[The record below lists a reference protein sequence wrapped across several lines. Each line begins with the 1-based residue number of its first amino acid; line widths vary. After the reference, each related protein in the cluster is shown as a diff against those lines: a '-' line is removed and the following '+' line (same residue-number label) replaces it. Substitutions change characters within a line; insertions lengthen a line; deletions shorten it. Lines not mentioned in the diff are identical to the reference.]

1 MVLDPVTVI
10 NHLYL
15 KDRELMDKFRD
26 RQDAGII
33 LARYLNN
40 YANQS
45 NVIVLAL
52 PRGGVPVGYEI
63 ALALSVPLDIF
74 IVRKLG
80 IPGHEE
86 VAMGAIASGDTVIFN
101 ETLINS
107 LHLNQSSIDSILQS
121 EQQELMRRER
131 LYRGNRAF
139 PALSGKT
146 VILVDDGMATGA
158 SMQAAVA
165 ALRKHEPAS
174 IIIAIPVAAPQTC
187 EEIAKLVDRIVCPM
201 KPINFYAV
209 GLWYESFSQVSDDE
223 VIALLEKSNSTRK
236 MPGGDYDKF

>member
-1 MVLDPVTVI
+1 MTVI
-10 NHLYL
+10 NNLYL
-15 KDRELMDKFRD
+15 IDRELMDKFSD
-26 RQDAGII
+26 RRCAGII
-33 LARYLNN
+33 LARYLYN

-86 VAMGAIASGDTVIFN
+86 VAMGAIASGDIVIFN
-101 ETLINS
+101 ETLINN
-107 LHLNQSSIDSILQS
+107 LQLDQSSIDSILQS
-121 EQQELMRRER
+121 EQQELIRRER
-131 LYRGNRAF
+131 LYRGNRSF
-139 PALSGKT
+139 PVLSGKT

-174 IIIAIPVAAPQTC
+174 IIIAIPVAARQTC
-187 EEIAKLVDRIVCPM
+187 DEIAKLVDRMVCPM

-209 GLWYESFSQVSDDE
+209 GLWYENFSQVTDDE
-223 VIALLEKSNSTRK
+223 VMTLLEKSNSTRQL
-236 MPGGDYDKF
+236 PGGGYDKF